1 MKYIF
6 LPINT
11 LLVVIFINSYSFAME
26 KNDKYEEINRSF
38 HSFNDS
44 IDQNILKPSS
54 EVYGL
59 LPDFIEKG
67 ITNIISNLNEPSN
80 FINHL
85 FQGEINYSFSSLGR
99 LAINST
105 IGIVG
110 IFDFADR
117 LGIKKSSTDF
127 GQTLKSWGFSE
138 GQYLVIPF
146 IGPRSTR
153 HFFGSIID
161 AGFNPVNYG
170 VRDEDSIIS
179 ISPSI
184 IFILS
189 SRSANSDAI
198 DDLRNTSIDYYSSL
212 KSIYLQ
218 SRGVYLS
225 DDSEDDDEFFNDI
238 FNDEEGIFPEAQK

>member
-11 LLVVIFINSYSFAME
+11 LLVIIFINSYSFAME

-127 GQTLKSWGFSE
+127 GQTLKSWGFGE
-138 GQYLVIPF
+138 GQY
-146 IGPRSTR
+146 
-153 HFFGSIID
+153 
-161 AGFNPVNYG
+161 
-170 VRDEDSIIS
+170 
-179 ISPSI
+179 
-184 IFILS
+184 
-189 SRSANSDAI
+189 
-198 DDLRNTSIDYYSSL
+198 
-212 KSIYLQ
+212 
-218 SRGVYLS
+218 
-225 DDSEDDDEFFNDI
+225 
-238 FNDEEGIFPEAQK
+238 